1 MGHGKETPRQKM
13 IGLMYLFLTCM
24 LALNVSKDVL
34 NAFMI
39 VNEGLNET
47 TENFGKKNEMIY
59 ALLNKAAAENA
70 AKAGPWNAKAEK
82 VRSMSDALV
91 KKIQFYKDTIVKT
104 ADALD
109 TATNKLAKGVEFRV
123 QSKDNTDFAAQIMY
137 GQENNGEG
145 KKLHA
150 QMDEYRNFLL
160 SLIPNDEKHKGI
172 RGAIEQNLDTSNPPP
187 HEGEV
192 ATWESHNF
200 EHLPLIAV
208 LTIMSQMQAAV
219 RNSESDVI
227 SFLNEQIDA
236 ASFKF
241 NKLLPTVIPNS
252 TYIMSGG
259 KYRAEIFLAAFDT
272 TQSPVVYEGHVD
284 SVKNADGSYS
294 YSIKGPKKSLDI
306 DPKTKKGIYEV
317 GTSGNGERKWEGIIA
332 IKKPTGDTMTFP
344 FRQSYLVAQ
353 ASLVVSPTKMNVF
366 YVGVD
371 NPVDISVP
379 GVPSSKLIPSM
390 SSGTIVK
397 GAKEGSFLV
406 RVQKP
411 GTTDISVSAKLD
423 GGSKAMGK
431 QTFRIKRVPDPV
443 AKLGG
448 QKSGGIDLSML
459 QAAKRID
466 PVLENFDFDLVFTI
480 SEFTVS
486 TTDKAGYQVEKNVKG
501 GNINS
506 EVRSGVYPLL
516 KKGSKVIFEGIKA
529 KGPDGSE
536 RELSPLVFKVR

>member
-59 ALLNKAAAENA
+59 GLLDKAAAENA
-70 AKAGPWNAKAEK
+70 AKAGPWNAKAIEVK
-82 VRSMSDALV
+82 KRTEVLV
-91 KKIQFYKDTIVKT
+91 KQLQYYKDTIAKT
-104 ADALD
+104 ADGID
-109 TATNKLAKGVEFRV
+109 TAVNKLAKGYENRV

-145 KKLHA
+145 KKLRA
-150 QMDEYRNFLL
+150 QIEEYRKFML
-160 SLIPNDEKHKGI
+160 SLVPEKNKTL
-172 RGAIEQNLDTSNPPP
+172 RATIEQNLDTSDPPP
-187 HEGEV
+187 HEGQNV
-192 ATWESHNF
+192 SWESHNF

-208 LTIMSQMQAAV
+208 LTIMSQMQAAI
-219 RNSESDVI
+219 RNTESDVI
-227 SFLNEQIDA
+227 TYLNEQIDA

-241 NKLLPTVIPNS
+241 NTLLPTVIPNS
-252 TYIMSGG
+252 NYIMSGG
-259 KYRAEIFLAAFDT
+259 KYRAEVFLAAFDS
-272 TQSPVVYEGHVD
+272 TQVPLVYEGKVD
-284 SVKNADGSYS
+284 SSKNADGTYN
-294 YSIKGPKKSLDI
+294 YFIRGNKTLLDL
-306 DPKTKKGIYEV
+306 DKKTKKRIYEV
-317 GTSGNGERKWEGIIA
+317 GTSGQGERKWEGIIA
-332 IKKPTGDTMTFP
+332 VKKPTGDTLTFP

-353 ASLVVSPTKMNVF
+353 AALVVSPTKMNVF
-366 YVGVD
+366 YIGVE

-379 GVPSSKLIPSM
+379 GVPSSQLMPSI
-390 SSGTIVK
+390 SGGSISK
-397 GAKEGSFLV
+397 GTKEGSYIV
-406 RVQKP
+406 KVQKP

-423 GGSKAMGK
+423 GGTKPMGK
-431 QTFRIKRVPDPV
+431 QTFRVKRVPDPV

-459 QAAKRID
+459 QAAKRVD
-466 PVLENFDFDLVFTI
+466 AVLENFDFDLVFTI

-486 TTDKAGYQVEKNVKG
+486 TTDRAGYQVEKSVKG

-506 EVRSGVYPLL
+506 EIRSSVYPLL